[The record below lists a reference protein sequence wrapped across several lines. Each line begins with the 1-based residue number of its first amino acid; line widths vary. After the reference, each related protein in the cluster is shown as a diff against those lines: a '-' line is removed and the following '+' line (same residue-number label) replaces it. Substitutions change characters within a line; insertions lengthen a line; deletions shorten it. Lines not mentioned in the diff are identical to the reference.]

1 VIALEVLPPD
11 HRRSMAVLRGQME
24 DLSTSYYGRPATAE
38 EVDEGLAEFP
48 SDDLVPPAGLF
59 VVASDGAEPV
69 ACGGLRF
76 GGDGIAEVTRVYVAP
91 SHRRQGLG
99 ARVVG
104 ELERLAVERGIR
116 ELRLDTRRD
125 LEDAQRLYLRVGFR
139 EVPPFNSGPFRD
151 RWFAKRLPGSSSLAA
166 AAERVAAL
174 PSGRRVIVAIDG
186 VDGAGKTTFGDA
198 LAGRVDRPCVRASAD
213 DFLNPSAIRYR
224 LSRESPRGF
233 YEDSVD
239 RAALASLLLDPFA
252 AGGSFRL
259 RGFDHVRDEPAGAGP
274 EDAPGDAA
282 LILDGLFL
290 HHPELRRH
298 WDLSILL
305 DVPPA
310 VAAERL
316 LRREGKP
323 TRHRYVRGQELYFA
337 DVDPA
342 AHAGLVLPW

>member
-1 VIALEVLPPD
+1 MSRRRIAG
-11 HRRSMAVLRGQME
+11 RG
-24 DLSTSYYGRPATAE
+24 S
-38 EVDEGLAEFP
+38 
-48 SDDLVPPAGLF
+48 
-59 VVASDGAEPV
+59 
-69 ACGGLRF
+69 
-76 GGDGIAEVTRVYVAP
+76 
-91 SHRRQGLG
+91 
-99 ARVVG
+99 ARG
-104 ELERLAVERGIR
+104 WWA
-116 ELRLDTRRD
+116 
-125 LEDAQRLYLRVGFR
+125 
-139 EVPPFNSGPFRD
+139 
-151 RWFAKRLPGSSSLAA
+151 SSSALRWSAASASCGSTPAATSRTRSGSTCGSRAA
-166 AAERVAAL
+166 AAARGAAL